1 MTQPPNNPQ
10 GNPGQNW
17 QGQQAQGGY
26 PQQGGY
32 PPQGYQQQPQP
43 KKKFGCMKIGLI
55 VLGVLIL
62 LAIIMAA
69 VSGGDDDAPMVSSGD
84 ETSQEST
91 EGGNTD
97 SGVTF
102 QGKTD
107 QDTAAT
113 AGDTITKDGVATTSS
128 PLSVE
133 TNPLGES
140 QLCTTVTIKN
150 DSDKQVSFNT
160 LDWNLQNPNGASM
173 MSTYSGSGPALSS
186 GQLAPGGQT
195 TGDVCFSGDPS
206 AMPGE
211 YIVLNDGYISF
222 SSTRLAWV
230 NTL

>member
-10 GNPGQNW
+10 GDPGQNW
-17 QGQQAQGGY
+17 QGQQPQGGH

-32 PPQGYQQQPQP
+32 PPQGYQQQPPP

-62 LAIIMAA
+62 LAIIMVA
-69 VSGGDDDAPMVSSGD
+69 VSGGDEEGPTVSSGD
-84 ETSQEST
+84 ESSQEST
-91 EGGNTD
+91 DGGDGD

-107 QDTAAT
+107 EDTAAN
-113 AGDTITKDGVATTSS
+113 AGDTITKDGVATTST

-133 TNPLGES
+133 TNPIGDTL
-140 QLCTTVTIKN
+140 LCTTITIN
-150 DSDKQVSFNT
+150 NESDEQVSFNT
-160 LDWNLQNPNGASM
+160 LDWNLQNPNGASTM
-173 MSTYSGSGPALSS
+173 ATFGGSGPDLSS

-195 TGDVCFSGDPS
+195 SGDVCFEGDPS

-211 YIVLNDGYISF
+211 YVVLNDGYISF
-222 SSTRLAWV
+222 SSARLAWI

>member
-1 MTQPPNNPQ
+1 MTQPPIDPQ

-17 QGQQAQGGY
+17 QGQQPQGGY
-26 PQQGGY
+26 PQQG
-32 PPQGYQQQPQP
+32 YQQQPPP

-55 VLGVLIL
+55 ILGVLIL
-62 LAIIMAA
+62 LAIIMTA
-69 VSGGDDDAPMVSSGD
+69 VSGGDDEGPTVSSSD
-84 ETSQEST
+84 ESSQDST
-91 EGGNTD
+91 DGTDVD

-107 QDTAAT
+107 KDTAAN
-113 AGDTITKDGVATTSS
+113 AGDTITKDGVATVSS
-128 PLSVE
+128 PLTVE

-150 DSDKQVSFNT
+150 DSDEQVSFNT

-173 MSTYSGSGPALSS
+173 MSTFGGSGAALSS

-195 TGDVCFSGDPS
+195 SGDVCFDGNPS

-211 YIVLNDGYISF
+211 YIVINDGYISF
-222 SSTRLAWV
+222 SSDRLAWV